1 MYAKTLENLFMCMLI
16 DQYCILS
23 YAATQ
28 YAHGNC
34 SLVEVTFEH
43 ITWRFPKKENQS
55 IIQNHAHNDKGKLAH
70 GSIKFH

>member
-1 MYAKTLENLFMCMLI
+1 MYAKTFENLFMCMLI

-28 YAHGNC
+28 YANGNC

-43 ITWRFPKKENQS
+43 NLEISQKKKIN
-55 IIQNHAHNDKGKLAH
+55 L
-70 GSIKFH
+70 